1 MDEKME
7 YIQEDIADFII
18 RNSRDGKIVTLAE
31 IEASLVYGDED
42 QATDISQILESIGTD
57 LDLKKIDD
65 AEGNTFYY
73 SGNEMTDKYAGIII
87 RVKDKD
93 ILKLIGDT
101 VREESRRY
109 PRPTYVTMFNLP
121 PYNLTEGELTDML
134 SELSNDS
141 EYADL
146 KFTNASNGTLF
157 VYSNKHMSKG
167 YADYLAEWIEVGQDE
182 NP

>member
-1 MDEKME
+1 MDENLE
-7 YIQEDIADFII
+7 YLQEDVADFITM
-18 RNSRDGKIVTLAE
+18 NSRDGKIVTLEE
-31 IEASLVYGDED
+31 IETFINNEED
-42 QATDISQILESIGTD
+42 DLTDVSEILESMKSD
-57 LDLKKIDD
+57 LDLKTIDD
-65 AEGNTFYY
+65 SEGNTFYY
-73 SGNEMTDKYAGIII
+73 AGVEMTDKYAGIVI
-87 RVKDKD
+87 RVKEKD

-121 PYNLTEGELTDML
+121 PYNLTEGELEEML
-134 SELSNDS
+134 AELSNDS
-141 EYADL
+141 EYNDL
-146 KFTNASNGTLF
+146 KFTKASNGTVF

>member
-1 MDEKME
+1 MDENID
-7 YIQEDIADFII
+7 YLQEDVADFITL
-18 RNSRDGKIVTLAE
+18 NSRDGKIVTLEE
-31 IEASLVYGDED
+31 IETFINNEEKDP
-42 QATDISQILESIGTD
+42 TDVTEILESIKSE
-57 LDLKKIDD
+57 LDLKTIDD
-65 AEGNTFYY
+65 SEGNTFYY

-87 RVKDKD
+87 RVKNKD

-121 PYNLTEGELTDML
+121 PYNLTEGELEDML
-134 SELSNDS
+134 AELSIDS
-141 EYADL
+141 EYRDL
-146 KFTNASNGTLF
+146 KFTHASNGTVF